1 MQTLHSST
9 AQPITIP
16 ATQFVRQCREVL
28 DSLQR
33 GGEVIITRHQQQIA
47 RLMPIAPAT
56 TRRYTMADHLDSRLG
71 QASPLD
77 TDWVNV
83 SYNLRN
89 EPDHMID
96 PWER

>member
-1 MQTLHSST
+1 MRNLHIST
-9 AQPITIP
+9 TNPVMIP

-47 RLMPIAPAT
+47 RLVAIAPAV
-56 TRRYTMADHLDSRLG
+56 RQYTLADHLDSRYG

-77 TDWVNV
+77 TDWAQLT
-83 SYNLRN
+83 YDLRN
-89 EPDHMID
+89 EPEDLAD